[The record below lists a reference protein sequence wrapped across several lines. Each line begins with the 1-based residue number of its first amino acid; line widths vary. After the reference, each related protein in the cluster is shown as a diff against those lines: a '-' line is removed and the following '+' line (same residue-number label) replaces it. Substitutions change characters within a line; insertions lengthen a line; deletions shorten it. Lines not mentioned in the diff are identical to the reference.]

1 MADKTLQRLK
11 RRDLLQML
19 LVQCEETE
27 RLQTELCELKA
38 QMETVMESYE
48 RLKKKLDIKDE
59 RLNQKDERIKE
70 LGGEIERLKKTGEAE
85 PEAALVDAAHRLNE
99 IFKEAQQAA
108 EQYLTRV
115 EKRHGIKAQPAGPEE
130 RHGFPGNEKTSAVR
144 RKQGTPHIR
153 QIIEVHAGRVS
164 GSREQNGRSSE
175 DTGVSHRVTAAV
187 SGDFYG

>member
-70 LGGEIERLKKTGEAE
+70 LGSEIERLKKEAE

-130 RHGFPGNEKTSAVR
+130 RHGFSGNEKTSAVR

-153 QIIEVHAGRVS
+153 QIIEVHAGRAS
-164 GSREQNGRSSE
+164 GSREQNGTSSE
-175 DTGVSHRVTAAV
+175 DTGVPHRVTAAV

>member
-70 LGGEIERLKKTGEAE
+70 LGSEIERLKKTGEAE

-108 EQYLTRV
+108 ERMEIAAKNQAKKILDEQEILRV
-115 EKRHGIKAQPAGPEE
+115 AEKRAADIIAKAKKESAKMKKATREYIESILVEPYNVLRKATNSIEKIKNNY
-130 RHGFPGNEKTSAVR
+130 HD
-144 RKQGTPHIR
+144 
-153 QIIEVHAGRVS
+153 
-164 GSREQNGRSSE
+164 
-175 DTGVSHRVTAAV
+175 DTEL
-187 SGDFYG
+187 

>member
-70 LGGEIERLKKTGEAE
+70 LGSEIERLKKTGEAE

-153 QIIEVHAGRVS
+153 QIIEVHAGRAS
-164 GSREQNGRSSE
+164 GSREQNGTSSE
-175 DTGVSHRVTAAV
+175 DTGVPHRVTAAV

>member
-70 LGGEIERLKKTGEAE
+70 LGSEIERLKKTGEAE

-130 RHGFPGNEKTSAVR
+130 RRGFPGNEKTSAVH

-153 QIIEVHAGRVS
+153 QIIEVHSGRAS
-164 GSREQNGRSSE
+164 GSREQNGTSSE
-175 DTGVSHRVTAAV
+175 DTGVPHRVTAAV